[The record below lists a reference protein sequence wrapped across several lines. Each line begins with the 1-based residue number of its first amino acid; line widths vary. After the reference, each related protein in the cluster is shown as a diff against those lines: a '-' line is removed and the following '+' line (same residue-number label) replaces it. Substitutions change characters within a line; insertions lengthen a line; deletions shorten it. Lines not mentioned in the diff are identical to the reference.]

1 MQGFL
6 RYSSLMEPL
15 RIPHPTPDMAKSAA
29 QGVIDEIALAFQEFP
44 DERKPGNNRK
54 YSVSDAAC
62 SAFSV
67 FFTQSPSF
75 LSFQRTLER
84 SAGRS
89 NVHSLF
95 GIHHLPTDVQ
105 IRNILDPIS
114 PRHVAPLIQRVGE
127 VLWEHNCLGDYRV
140 LNGTFLL
147 ALDGTDTF
155 SSESGIHCPA
165 CHVTRH
171 SDGRVQHRHIAV
183 TPALVAPEISRVI
196 PLPPEFVVQSDGQGK
211 QDCEIRAASRWIDLW
226 GPHYAPR
233 GITLLG
239 DDLYAHQPFCQKV
252 KEAGFHFLFTC
263 KLSSHPTLAEWV
275 DDFARNQTLGTFEV
289 VIETSQGKPKG
300 KRIPKVVRERW
311 AFRFLEAVPLRDTD
325 DALTVNW
332 FELTVTDL
340 ETETRLYHNSW
351 ITDHPIPTDALLTLA
366 RSGRARWKI
375 ENENIQTL
383 KLGGYHLEHNF
394 GHGKQHL
401 SNLLASLNILAF
413 LLHTALELL
422 DARYRT
428 LRFRYGSR
436 ISFFQELTTLLNWF
450 LFENWD
456 HVIAVMFA
464 KLRVD
469 TS

>member
-1 MQGFL
+1 
-6 RYSSLMEPL
+6 MEPL
-15 RIPHPTPDMAKSAA
+15 RIPHPTPEMAKTAA
-29 QGVIDEIALAFQEFP
+29 QGLIDEISVAFQSFP

-54 YSVSDAAC
+54 CSVSDAAC

-84 SAGRS
+84 NTGRS

-95 GIHHLPTDVQ
+95 GIHHVPTDVQ

-114 PRHVAPLIQRVGE
+114 PGHVAPLIGRVGE
-127 VLWEHNCLGDYRV
+127 VLWEQNCLADYRV

-183 TPALVAPEISRVI
+183 TPALVAPGISRVI
-196 PLPPEFVVQSDGQGK
+196 PLPPEFVVQSDGPGK

-226 GPHYAPR
+226 GARYAPR

-239 DDLYAHQPFCQKV
+239 DDLYAHQPFCQKAT
-252 KEAGFHFLFTC
+252 EAGFHFLFTC
-263 KLSSHPTLAEWV
+263 KLSSHPTIAEWV
-275 DDFARNQTLGTFEV
+275 DDFERTRTLGTFET
-289 VIETSQGKPKG
+289 VIERSQGKPKG
-300 KRIPKVVRERW
+300 KRIPKVIRERW
-311 AFRFLEAVPLRDTD
+311 AFRFLETVPLRDTD
-325 DALTVNW
+325 DAMTANW
-332 FELTVTDL
+332 LELTVTDL
-340 ETETRLYHNSW
+340 EAGTRLYHNSW
-351 ITDHPIPTDALLTLA
+351 ITTHPLSPDSLVALAL
-366 RSGRARWKI
+366 SGRARWKI
-375 ENENIQTL
+375 ENETIQTL

-394 GHGKQHL
+394 GHGKRHL

-436 ISFFQELTTLLNWF
+436 VSFFQELTTLLNWF
-450 LFENWD
+450 LFDNWD

-464 KLRVD
+464 KLRID